1 MLGDWSLCWGVHHQ
15 GRLKLVVLRN
25 LDDWK
30 DRTKKLKM
38 NLDDRKRYDV
48 DELRNCLCRPYHL
61 KTRKGDNYLETIQK
75 QKEVILLWGHRIGV
89 CLYVDF

>member
-1 MLGDWSLCWGVHHQ
+1 MIV
-15 GRLKLVVLRN
+15 
-25 LDDWK
+25 K
-30 DRTKKLKM
+30 DRTKKLKI

-75 QKEVILLWGHRIGV
+75 QKEVILL
-89 CLYVDF
+89 